1 MTTIQII
8 LVVGGVLV
16 GAILLAL
23 MLSRR
28 PTEVVE
34 QDKAE
39 AVQQQ
44 APLPEIPHITEA
56 ELARLQTSTQEAYRQ
71 AVAAAAK
78 GFHQDLATTSTQLNK
93 LIVNLTTDVVERE
106 LEDYRVS
113 LANAREQAIAAL
125 RKMESTVEQKQTEL
139 EGDMDAEMV
148 KRRQY
153 LMDQLDKKLGAAV
166 AAYIVES
173 LGIDADL
180 GAQRSYLLANLE
192 RHRDE
197 LKREITSGT
206 ASK

>member
-1 MTTIQII
+1 MQII
-8 LVVGGVLV
+8 LIVGGVL
-16 GAILLAL
+16 LLAVVVAVAV
-23 MLSRR
+23 SRGQHGQAK
-28 PTEVVE
+28 TAANG
-34 QDKAE
+34 K
-39 AVQQQ
+39 VQAGPQV
-44 APLPEIPHITEA
+44 ATPDIPHITEA
-56 ELARLQTSTQEAYRQ
+56 ELAELKTATEQAYRQ
-71 AVAAAAK
+71 AVEQASQS
-78 GFHQDLATTSTQLNK
+78 FHSDLTTTSTQLNK

-125 RKMESTVEQKQTEL
+125 RKMESAVEEKQSQL

-148 KRRQY
+148 KRRQF
-153 LMDQLDKKLGAAV
+153 LMEQLDQKLGAAV

-197 LKREITSGT
+197 LKREIADGT